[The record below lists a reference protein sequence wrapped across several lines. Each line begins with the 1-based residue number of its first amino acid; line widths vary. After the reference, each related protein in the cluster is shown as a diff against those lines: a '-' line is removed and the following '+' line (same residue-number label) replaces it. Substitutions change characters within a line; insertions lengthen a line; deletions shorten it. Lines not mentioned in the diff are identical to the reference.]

1 MKAGS
6 GKFPFRWKLM
16 IVVSTLAVSAT
27 GITAYLIFS
36 STQTMILDVMGG
48 RLMDIARTSVNSM
61 TREDRDAIRFLNEE
75 IRDKSIQDSNKIL
88 GIAPGDTLESLE
100 KADSA
105 RLMKTDQFQRLV
117 TILRNIKKSTVRIS
131 SDGKERKEQ
140 ESNIKYAYMFVP
152 VPQSKDHKILR
163 FLADADYDTPDWENP
178 IANLY
183 GVKQSS
189 FIRAFDGFPSAED
202 EFIADKWGTWL
213 SAAVPIKDRNGDTIA
228 ILGLDYD
235 ATGEANKVRDLFYIC
250 VFSVVAS
257 LILALFLSYLL
268 ASFMS
273 RPIAKL
279 QDGALRVKERD
290 YDTRVDVKT
299 NDELGVLADTFNS
312 MVEEIR
318 AYSDYLQ
325 ALNASYYR
333 FVPREFLQH
342 LGQESILNIRLGDQI
357 QKEMTVL
364 FSDIR
369 SFTTISESLR
379 PSENFNFLNS
389 YLKQVGPVIRNS
401 RGFIDKYIGDAIM
414 ALFPDAPKNAVEAA
428 INMRLELLDFNE
440 YRKKKGYQPI
450 DIGVGLHTGV
460 LMLGTIGE
468 EERMESTVI
477 ADAVNLASRL
487 EGLTKKM
494 GSHIIVSEATLRQ
507 ALEDMKIN
515 YRFMGKVRVKGKT
528 RSVPVYE
535 VLDGDPAE
543 LVDRK
548 VAQKERFEQAVMLY
562 HKKRFTDAEALFLS
576 IYEAVPEDKAARIY
590 LDRCKKYFN
599 TEQDDPVFAPG
610 DF

>member
-1 MKAGS
+1 M
-6 GKFPFRWKLM
+6 L
-16 IVVSTLAVSAT
+16 VVSTLAVTAT
-27 GITAYLIFS
+27 GTTAFLIYG
-36 STQTMILDVMGG
+36 STRSMILEVMGG

-61 TREDRDAIRFLNEE
+61 TDEDLDYIRELTREIKERNIRSKDEVLSVA
-75 IRDKSIQDSNKIL
+75 R
-88 GIAPGDTLESLE
+88 GDTRESLKPE
-100 KADSA
+100 DAA
-105 RLMKTDQFQRLV
+105 ELMETRAFQRLV
-117 TILRNIKKSTVRIS
+117 YILRNIKKSTVKVRPEE
-131 SDGKERKEQ
+131 DEVQ
-140 ESNIKYAYMFVP
+140 TESNIKYAYMYIP
-152 VPQSKDHKILR
+152 VEHSPDHKILQ
-163 FLADADYDTPDWENP
+163 FLADADYDTEGEENP
-178 IANLY
+178 IGNLY
-183 GVKQSS
+183 GVKQRS
-189 FIRAFDGFPSAED
+189 FIEAIEGNASAED
-202 EFIADKWGTWL
+202 DFVADRWGTWL
-213 SAAVPIKDRNGDTIA
+213 SAAVPIRDESGKTIA

-235 ATGEANKVRDLFYIC
+235 ASGEVNKVNELYYIC
-250 VFSVVAS
+250 VISVLMALVLSLVFSY
-257 LILALFLSYLL
+257 ILANL
-268 ASFMS
+268 MS
-273 RPIAKL
+273 RPIGKL

-290 YDTRVDVKT
+290 YETRVDVKT

-369 SFTTISESLR
+369 SFTTISESLK

-389 YLKQVGPVIRNS
+389 YLKRVGPVIRNA

-414 ALFPDAPKNAVEAA
+414 ALFPDSPRSAVEAA
-428 INMRLELLDFNE
+428 VNMRLELIDFNK
-440 YRKKKGYQPI
+440 YRRENGRVPI

-494 GSHIIVSEATLRQ
+494 GAHIIVSEDTLRQ
-507 ALEDMKIN
+507 ALEDMEIN

-535 VLDGDPAE
+535 ILDGDEPE
-543 LVDRK
+543 TVERK
-548 VAQKERFEQAVMLY
+548 VSRKEQFERGVMFY
-562 HKKRFTDAEALFLS
+562 HKKQFDQAEATFLK
-576 IYEAVPEDKAARIY
+576 IYEEVPEDKGALIY
-590 LDRCKKYFN
+590 LERCKKYSRAVH
-599 TEQDDPVFAPG
+599 EDPVFAAE
-610 DF
+610 DH

>member
-1 MKAGS
+1 MKAGR

-16 IVVSTLAVSAT
+16 LVVSTLAVTAT
-27 GITAYLIFS
+27 GVTAYLIYT
-36 STQTMILDVMGG
+36 STRTMILEVMGG

-61 TREDRDAIRFLNEE
+61 TPEDLDY
-75 IRDKSIQDSNKIL
+75 IRDLSKTLKEKNIRPKAEIMKV
-88 GIAPGDTLESLE
+88 AKGDTRESLSPE
-100 KADSA
+100 VAQE
-105 RLMKTDQFQRLV
+105 LMNGKKFQRLV
-117 TILRNIKKSTVRIS
+117 AILRSIKKSTVRVDPS
-131 SDGKERKEQ
+131 QEGKVQ
-140 ESNIKYAYMFVP
+140 DSNIKYAYMYVAVKHSP
-152 VPQSKDHKILR
+152 DHRILK
-163 FLADADYDTPDWENP
+163 FLADADYDTEGEENP
-178 IANLY
+178 IGNLY
-183 GVKQSS
+183 GVKQQS
-189 FIRAFDGFPSAED
+189 FIKAINGEPAAE
-202 EFIADKWGTWL
+202 ENFVADRWGMWL
-213 SAAVPIKDRNGDTIA
+213 SAAVPIKDETGETIA

-235 ATGEANKVRDLFYIC
+235 ASGEVNKVNELFYIC
-250 VFSVVAS
+250 VFSVVAA
-257 LILALFLSYLL
+257 LILSLVFSYIL
-268 ASFMS
+268 ANLMS
-273 RPIAKL
+273 RPIGKL
-279 QDGALRVKERD
+279 QDGALRVKDRD
-290 YDTRVDVKT
+290 YETRVDVKT

-389 YLKQVGPVIRNS
+389 YLKRVGPVIRNS

-414 ALFPDAPKNAVEAA
+414 ALFPDTPRSAVEAA
-428 INMRLELLDFNE
+428 INMRLELLDFNV
-440 YRKKKGYQPI
+440 YRKEKGYMPI

-494 GSHIIVSEATLRQ
+494 GAHIILSEVTLRQ
-507 ALEDMKIN
+507 TLEDMEVN

-528 RSVPVYE
+528 KSVPVYE
-535 VLDGDPAE
+535 VLDGDTPE
-543 LVDRK
+543 LVERK
-548 VAQKERFEQAVMLY
+548 VAQKENFEHGVMLY
-562 HKKRFTDAEALFLS
+562 HKKRFDEAEQTFMA
-576 IYEAVPEDKAARIY
+576 IHKAVPEDRAALIY
-590 LDRCKKYFN
+590 LERCQKYSR
-599 TEQDDPVFAPG
+599 TDHEDPVFASN
-610 DF
+610 DS

>member
-1 MKAGS
+1 MRTGR

-16 IVVSTLAVSAT
+16 LVVSTLAVTAT
-27 GITAYLIFS
+27 GVTAYLIYNN
-36 STQTMILDVMGG
+36 TKTMILEVMGG
-48 RLMDIARTSVNSM
+48 RLMDIARTSANSM
-61 TREDRDAIRFLNEE
+61 TDEDLRY
-75 IRDKSIQDSNKIL
+75 IRDLRN
-88 GIAPGDTLESLE
+88 TLKEQNILE
-100 KADSA
+100 KADIMKVAKGDTAESLPEEMSQE
-105 RLMKTDQFQRLV
+105 LMDGPKFQRLV
-117 TILRNIKKSTVRIS
+117 QILRTIKRSTLRV
-131 SDGKERKEQ
+131 DTNTGTEDQ
-140 ESNIKYAYMFVP
+140 VSNIRYAYIFVP
-152 VPQSKDHKILR
+152 VRHSPDHRILK
-163 FLADADYDTPDWENP
+163 FLADADYDTEGEENP
-178 IANLY
+178 IGNLY
-183 GVKQSS
+183 GVKQKS
-189 FIRAFDGFPSAED
+189 FIKAFAGQPAAEKD
-202 EFIADKWGTWL
+202 FVADRWGTWL
-213 SAAVPIKDRNGDTIA
+213 SAAVPIKDDSGSTVA

-235 ATGEANKVRDLFYIC
+235 ASGEVNKVNELFYIC
-250 VFSVVAS
+250 IFSVVAALILS
-257 LILALFLSYLL
+257 LIFSYIL
-268 ASFMS
+268 ASLMS

-279 QDGALRVKERD
+279 QDGALRVKDRD
-290 YDTRVDVKT
+290 YETRVDVKT
-299 NDELGVLADTFNS
+299 NDELGVLADTFNN

-342 LGQESILNIRLGDQI
+342 LGQESILNIQLGDQI

-389 YLKQVGPVIRNS
+389 YLKRVGPVIRNS

-414 ALFPDAPKNAVEAA
+414 ALFPDSPRSAVEAA
-428 INMRLELLDFNE
+428 INMRLELLDFNV
-440 YRKKKGYQPI
+440 YRKEKGYIPI

-494 GSHIIVSEATLRQ
+494 GAHIILSEVTLRQ
-507 ALEDMKIN
+507 TLEDMQVN

-528 RSVPVYE
+528 KSVPVYE

-543 LVDRK
+543 LVERK
-548 VAQKERFEQAVMLY
+548 AAQKERFEHGVMLY
-562 HKKRFTDAEALFLS
+562 HKKRFAEAEQTFFS
-576 IYEAVPEDKAARIY
+576 IHEAVPEDRASLIY
-590 LDRCKKYFN
+590 LERCKKYSQ
-599 TEQDDPVFAPG
+599 TDHEDPVFAAN
-610 DF
+610 D

>member
-16 IVVSTLAVSAT
+16 LVVSTLAVTAT
-27 GITAYLIFS
+27 GVTAYLIYS
-36 STQTMILDVMGG
+36 STRTMILEVMGG
-48 RLMDIARTSVNSM
+48 RLMDVARTSVNSM
-61 TREDRDAIRFLNEE
+61 TPRDLEYI
-75 IRDKSIQDSNKIL
+75 KSLKETLQEKNTRSKSDVL
-88 GIAPGDTLESLE
+88 QVAQGDTLESLKPKVAE
-100 KADSA
+100 E
-105 RLMKTDQFQRLV
+105 LMEGDAFQRLV
-117 TILRNIKKSTVRIS
+117 RILRNIKKSTVRVRES
-131 SDGKERKEQ
+131 EEPQ
-140 ESNIKYAYMFVP
+140 NSNIKYAYMYVSTEASP
-152 VPQSKDHKILR
+152 DHRIIK
-163 FLADADYDTPDWENP
+163 FLADADYDTEGEENP
-178 IANLY
+178 IGNLY
-183 GVKQSS
+183 GVKQES
-189 FIRAFDGFPSAED
+189 FIKAFDGEPAAEKD
-202 EFIADKWGTWL
+202 FVADRWGTWL
-213 SAAVPIKDRNGDTIA
+213 SAAVPVKDDSGETIA

-235 ATGEANKVRDLFYIC
+235 ATGEVNKVNELFYIC
-250 VFSVVAS
+250 VFSVVAALVLS
-257 LILALFLSYLL
+257 LVFSYILANL
-268 ASFMS
+268 MS

-279 QDGALRVKERD
+279 QDGALRVKDRD
-290 YDTRVDVKT
+290 YETRVDVKT
-299 NDELGVLADTFNS
+299 NDELGVLADTFNN

-342 LGQESILNIRLGDQI
+342 LGQESILNIQLGDQI

-369 SFTTISESLR
+369 SFTTISESLK

-389 YLKQVGPVIRNS
+389 YLKRVGPIIRNS

-414 ALFPDAPKNAVEAA
+414 ALFPDTPRSAVEAA
-428 INMRLELLDFNE
+428 VNMRLELLDFNE
-440 YRKKKGYQPI
+440 YRKKNGYVPI

-494 GSHIIVSEATLRQ
+494 GAHIILSEVTLRQ
-507 ALEDMKIN
+507 TLEDMTVN

-535 VLDGDPAE
+535 VLDGDPPE
-543 LVDRK
+543 LVERK
-548 VAQKERFEQAVMLY
+548 AAQKEKFEYGVMLY
-562 HKKRFTDAEALFLS
+562 HKKRFDEAEATFLS
-576 IYEAVPEDKAARIY
+576 IHESVPEDRAALIY
-590 LDRCKKYFN
+590 LERCKKYSRAQV
-599 TEQDDPVFAPG
+599 EDPVFDPS
-610 DF
+610 